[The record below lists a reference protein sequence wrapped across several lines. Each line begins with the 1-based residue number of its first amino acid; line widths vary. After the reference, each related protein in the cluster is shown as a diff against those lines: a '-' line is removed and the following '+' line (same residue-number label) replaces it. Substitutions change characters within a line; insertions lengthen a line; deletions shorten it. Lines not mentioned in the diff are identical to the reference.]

1 MSKKS
6 KREKYIED
14 EEYKEVYDRAT
25 IFIKMCM
32 EISYCCAARIDDV
45 LNIKMSDLKE
55 EGIFI
60 VQGKTGKKQIK
71 RWTPRLRAA
80 IALASQLPKYKR
92 YKDIES
98 FYLIHNMRC
107 DRYTYNGFSKV
118 WQATKKGADYIFH
131 DIKAKSISD
140 YDGDK
145 GKFSGNKKTVHIY
158 DRKTEVVDSLDYPEN
173 ASVLK

>member
-55 EGIFI
+55 EKII
-60 VQGKTGKKQIK
+60 INHRSEKTIWAEKEE
-71 RWTPRLRAA
+71 
-80 IALASQLPKYKR
+80 
-92 YKDIES
+92 D
-98 FYLIHNMRC
+98 
-107 DRYTYNGFSKV
+107 
-118 WQATKKGADYIFH
+118 
-131 DIKAKSISD
+131 
-140 YDGDK
+140 
-145 GKFSGNKKTVHIY
+145 
-158 DRKTEVVDSLDYPEN
+158 
-173 ASVLK
+173 